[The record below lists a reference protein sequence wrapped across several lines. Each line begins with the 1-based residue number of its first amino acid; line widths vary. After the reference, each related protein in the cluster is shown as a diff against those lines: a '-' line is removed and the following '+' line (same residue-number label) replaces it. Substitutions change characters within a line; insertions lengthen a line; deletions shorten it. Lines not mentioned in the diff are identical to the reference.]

1 MTKKFFVFAAMLM
14 AVAAMT
20 FTGCKKNE
28 PVDQNQAR
36 IALIK
41 AEALQGPWQG
51 RTYSLIGG
59 EGDLATITFTEN
71 KITAVFEKETVT
83 VNILAW
89 HCIDA
94 KDVWLD
100 LDDEQKTHLT
110 IHDIIDGKM
119 TTGTDSTFG
128 MNVFPLELTRVK

>member
-1 MTKKFFVFAAMLM
+1 MTKKFFMFAAMLM
-14 AVAAMT
+14 AVAALT
-20 FTGCKKNE
+20 FTGCKQNE

-59 EGDLATITFTEN
+59 EGDLATITFTETT
-71 KITAVFEKETVT
+71 ITAVFEDETVNM
-83 VNILAW
+83 NILAW

-100 LDDEQKTHLT
+100 LDKYDTHLT

-119 TTGTDSTFG
+119 TTGTDTSFG

>member
-1 MTKKFFVFAAMLM
+1 MTKKFFMFAAMLM
-14 AVAAMT
+14 AVTAMT
-20 FTGCKKNE
+20 FTGCKQNE

-41 AEALQGPWQG
+41 AEALKGPWQG
-51 RTYSLIGG
+51 HTEPLFGDG
-59 EGDLATITFTEN
+59 EDVTITFTET
-71 KITAVFEKETVT
+71 KITAVFADETVT

-100 LDDEQKTHLT
+100 LDKDNTHLT

-119 TTGTDSTFG
+119 TTGTDTSFG
-128 MNVFPLELTRVK
+128 LNVFPSELTRVK

>member
-1 MTKKFFVFAAMLM
+1 MTKKFFMFAAMLM
-14 AVAAMT
+14 AVAALT

-36 IALIK
+36 ITLIK
-41 AEALQGPWQG
+41 AQIQGTWQG
-51 RTYSLIGG
+51 HTQPLIGDG
-59 EGDLATITFTEN
+59 EDVTITFTES
-71 KITAVFEKETVT
+71 KITAVFEDETVT

-100 LDDEQKTHLT
+100 LDDDLKTHLT

-128 MNVFPLELTRVK
+128 LNVFPPEMTKK

>member
-1 MTKKFFVFAAMLM
+1 MTKKFFMFAAMLM

-20 FTGCKKNE
+20 FTGCKKNDPE
-28 PVDQNQAR
+28 DQNQAR
-36 IALIK
+36 ITLIK

-51 RTYSLIGG
+51 HTYSLIGG
-59 EGDLATITFTEN
+59 EGDLVTITFTEN
-71 KITAVFEKETVT
+71 KITAVFEDETVT

-100 LDDEQKTHLT
+100 LDKDNTHLT

-119 TTGTDSTFG
+119 TTGTDTTFG
-128 MNVFPLELTRVK
+128 MNVFPSELTRVK

>member
-1 MTKKFFVFAAMLM
+1 MKKFFLFAAMLM
-14 AVAAMT
+14 AVVALT
-20 FTGCKKNE
+20 FTGCKQNTPDPNE
-28 PVDQNQAR
+28 AR
-36 IALIK
+36 IAQIK

-51 RTYSLIGG
+51 RTYSFIGG
-59 EGDLATITFTEN
+59 EGDLATITFTET

-100 LDDEQKTHLT
+100 LDRDNTHLT
-110 IHDIIDGKM
+110 IHDIIGDKM
-119 TTGTDSTFG
+119 TTGTDSSFG
-128 MNVFPLELTRVK
+128 INIFPTEMTRVKK

>member
-1 MTKKFFVFAAMLM
+1 MTKKFFMFAAMLM
-14 AVAAMT
+14 AVAAVM
-20 FTGCKKNE
+20 FTSCKQNT
-28 PVDQNQAR
+28 PTDPNQAR
-36 IALIK
+36 IAEIK
-41 AEALQGPWQG
+41 AAAMGTWQG

-59 EGDLATITFTEN
+59 EGDLATITFTET

>member
-1 MTKKFFVFAAMLM
+1 MTKKFFMFAAMLM
-14 AVAAMT
+14 AVAALT
-20 FTGCKKNE
+20 FTGCKQSE

-36 IALIK
+36 ITLIK
-41 AEALQGPWQG
+41 AQSQGTWQG
-51 RTYSLIGG
+51 HTQPLIGDG
-59 EGDLATITFTEN
+59 EDVTITFTES
-71 KITAVFEKETVT
+71 KITAVFADETVN

-100 LDDEQKTHLT
+100 LDDDLKTHLT

-128 MNVFPLELTRVK
+128 LNVFPPEMTKK